1 MLMPGDS
8 EGSLHE
14 DLQRC
19 RRLVVIMRAQ
29 VLAPSRKQQVV
40 KQLVTVVLEQQ
51 QRQQTQWWTDTSLP
65 SPRERY
71 LREIQVARIKTI
83 QRRWRRH
90 LLQKR
95 ILAKVRMIQKWKNR
109 QGVSRFRMSAVKIQ
123 KTFRGHFVRKH
134 KIDLASY
141 IAGLLSRVERL
152 RSDREAYH
160 LKCGDIQQELQQVR
174 LDIEIV
180 RDKIS
185 DKEKEVANLISKTT
199 AARDSSVVL
208 KDAVKLVKSY
218 QNEVAELEE
227 LVRDLDKA
235 FQELNEHEP
244 VVHVAATVIQAFF
257 RGVHCRMEQIRDQQ
271 RQRQTYTRMLQ
282 SKESCYDRM
291 HAALTTRNQKL
302 WNASA
307 RTIAGLQNFLYCK
320 AGSAMDE
327 SKATSE
333 GNRNAKASYSTTAH
347 LVRMAALRAR
357 GGSET

>member
-1 MLMPGDS
+1 FSQASAAEAHSRESQDDT
-8 EGSLHE
+8 EVE
-14 DLQRC
+14 KQTRC
-19 RRLVVIMRAQ
+19 ITISNECRENSKNF
-29 VLAPSRKQQVV
+29 SR
-40 KQLVTVVLEQQ
+40 
-51 QRQQTQWWTDTSLP
+51 
-65 SPRERY
+65 
-71 LREIQVARIKTI
+71 
-83 QRRWRRH
+83 
-90 LLQKR
+90 
-95 ILAKVRMIQKWKNR
+95 
-109 QGVSRFRMSAVKIQ
+109 
-123 KTFRGHFVRKH
+123 
-134 KIDLASY
+134 IDLASY

-307 RTIAGLQNFLYCK
+307 RTIAELKEMKPQSNVK
-320 AGSAMDE
+320 AVDITTMKE
-327 SKATSE
+327 TLWPE
-333 GNRNAKASYSTTAH
+333 IYS
-347 LVRMAALRAR
+347 
-357 GGSET
+357 